1 MPSSAAVGRVNAIDA
16 AMLDGA
22 LLGLLA
28 SLARQALKHAPQA
41 VRDGAAPA
49 LVPDGALLP
58 ALLFGATVLRGR
70 PTPGMAMQNLRW
82 EAADGSGALA
92 LRRRLALL
100 AATVGARWAWGAL
113 GERLQALG
121 WHSAPAGSV
130 RARCAQAAKRADAA
144 LSVLSLAHYVHFLA
158 TGGHRS
164 LGERLV
170 GVRLAYA
177 AKDSR
182 RQLGFEFMNQ
192 QLVWTGFTDFM
203 LFVMSVVDVRGLR
216 QRWAWAL
223 RAGGAEGGGA
233 GKGGAA
239 GPGAGRCGICAAEDV
254 GISYAAQCGHAFCY
268 YCVAS
273 AFPASVARGGSGG
286 SFACPV
292 CAAAGTLARV

>member
-113 GERLQALG
+113 GERLQA
-121 WHSAPAGSV
+121 PV
-130 RARCAQAAKRADAA
+130 PTADAMA
-144 LSVLSLAHYVHFLA
+144 AAAAQPLMLGGGVGAPSSVLP
-158 TGGHRS
+158 
-164 LGERLV
+164 
-170 GVRLAYA
+170 
-177 AKDSR
+177 
-182 RQLGFEFMNQ
+182 
-192 QLVWTGFTDFM
+192 
-203 LFVMSVVDVRGLR
+203 
-216 QRWAWAL
+216 
-223 RAGGAEGGGA
+223 GGGA
-233 GKGGAA
+233 
-239 GPGAGRCGICAAEDV
+239 
-254 GISYAAQCGHAFCY
+254 
-268 YCVAS
+268 
-273 AFPASVARGGSGG
+273 RGGYIT
-286 SFACPV
+286 PV
-292 CAAAGTLARV
+292 GAPRAIKRRYCGVPAAARVAAATAQASSPRWRPRCLRQAQPAPS